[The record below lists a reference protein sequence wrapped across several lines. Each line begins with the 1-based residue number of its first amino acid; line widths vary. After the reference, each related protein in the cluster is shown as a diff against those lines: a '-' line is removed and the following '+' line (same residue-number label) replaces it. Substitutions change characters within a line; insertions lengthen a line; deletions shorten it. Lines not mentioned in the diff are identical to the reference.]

1 MTVADAGS
9 RTISR
14 GNTLRQRAW
23 GYILPVLKSLKLWRG
38 VQTLTESY
46 HRVL

>member
-14 GNTLRQRAW
+14 ENTLGQRVW
-23 GYILPVLKSLKLWRG
+23 GYVLQALKALKLWRG

-46 HRVL
+46 HRVI